1 LPKCRAAKPHAS
13 WPRFRPLPDIVVS
26 SDSESRIAQN
36 VLLFCRTLRHAGL
49 PVGPGQVIDAGAAIL
64 QTGIERR
71 DDFYVALRA
80 VLVTDPAQFRLFDQA
95 FHIYFRNP
103 RLLER
108 MMGLLLPTLE
118 QAQEPDAAEPA
129 IRRLLEAMAET
140 SSNDEQDMVI
150 ELDQSASWSDREVLR
165 EKDFEQMTLD
175 EQDQTKKLLREGFRV
190 ARDAATRRF
199 RVDRYG
205 RRFDL
210 RKSMQLMLRTNGQLI
225 ELARKKRRLRPPT
238 LVLLCD
244 ISGSMSRYSRMFMH
258 FAHALSSR
266 EQVVHSFVFGTRLT
280 NISHWLK
287 DRDVDRALARVAGE
301 VSDWD
306 GGTRIAACLEQ
317 FNTTWGRRILSGRA
331 VVILLSDGLERDTEI
346 DLGFQMDRLHR
357 SAEQLIWLNPML
369 RYNEFEPKALG
380 IRTMLPH
387 VDRFLPAHNIAS
399 LAELGRLLGGESRL
413 PARAA
418 V

>member
-1 LPKCRAAKPHAS
+1 
-13 WPRFRPLPDIVVS
+13 
-26 SDSESRIAQN
+26 
-36 VLLFCRTLRHAGL
+36 
-49 PVGPGQVIDAGAAIL
+49 
-64 QTGIERR
+64 
-71 DDFYVALRA
+71 
-80 VLVTDPAQFRLFDQA
+80 
-95 FHIYFRNP
+95 
-103 RLLER
+103 
-108 MMGLLLPTLE
+108 
-118 QAQEPDAAEPA
+118 
-129 IRRLLEAMAET
+129 
-140 SSNDEQDMVI
+140 
-150 ELDQSASWSDREVLR
+150 
-165 EKDFEQMTLD
+165 
-175 EQDQTKKLLREGFRV
+175 
-190 ARDAATRRF
+190 
-199 RVDRYG
+199 
-205 RRFDL
+205 
-210 RKSMQLMLRTNGQLI
+210 
-225 ELARKKRRLRPPT
+225 
-238 LVLLCD
+238 
-244 ISGSMSRYSRMFMH
+244 MH

-317 FNTTWGRRILSGRA
+317 FNTTWGRRVLSGRA

-399 LAELGRLLGGESRL
+399 LAELGRLLGGESHL

-418 V
+418 A